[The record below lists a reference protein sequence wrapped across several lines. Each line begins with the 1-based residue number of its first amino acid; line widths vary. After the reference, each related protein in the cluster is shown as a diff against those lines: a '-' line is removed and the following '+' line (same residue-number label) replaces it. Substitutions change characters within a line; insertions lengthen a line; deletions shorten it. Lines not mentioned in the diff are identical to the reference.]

1 MPVVSPDLKK
11 GIDMDIKDRI
21 AVITGGA
28 TGIGAALARRLHA
41 EGARRVVV
49 AGLQP
54 DLLGG
59 VAAEIGG
66 LAVPCDVTDE
76 AAIRALVAR
85 VERDVGPID
94 IFCSNAGIARL
105 GDEDVP
111 DEEWQLNWDIHVMAH
126 VYAVRAVAPAM
137 AARGSGYLVH
147 TASAAGLLSHI
158 QSATYSVTK
167 HAAVAFAEWVSI
179 KYRAHGVCVSVLA
192 PQAVRTPMTARP
204 DGAAVAS
211 VDGMIEPEALADCV
225 VATMAREEFLI
236 LPHPGVRDYM
246 LRKATD
252 VDRWLKGMSRWRQQA
267 GPAPRDG

>member
-1 MPVVSPDLKK
+1 ME
-11 GIDMDIKDRI
+11 IRNRI

-28 TGIGAALARRLHA
+28 TGIGAALARRFHG
-41 EGARRVVV
+41 EGAKRVVV

-54 DLLGG
+54 ELLRQ
-59 VAAEIGG
+59 VADEVGG

-76 AAIRALVAR
+76 RQVRALVEG
-85 VERDVGPID
+85 VERDLGPID

-111 DEEWQLNWDIHVMAH
+111 DAEWQLNWDLHVMAH
-126 VYAVRAVAPAM
+126 VYAVRAVAPLM
-137 AARGSGYLVH
+137 AARGEGYLVH

-179 KYRAHGVCVSVLA
+179 KYRERGVRVSVLA

-211 VDGMIEPEALADCV
+211 VDGMIEPEELADCV

-236 LPHPGVRDYM
+236 LPHPAVRDYM
-246 LRKATD
+246 LRKASD
-252 VDRWLKGMSRWRQQA
+252 VDRWLKGMAKWRAQA
-267 GPAPRDG
+267 GPAPRE